1 MRQDTPHIYQQLTL
15 IGCGLMGGSFALALR
30 EAGLV
35 ENIVGFSLPIE
46 GALRFQEKGI
56 IDQVAPNVH
65 EAVAGADLV
74 LLAVPVAS
82 MPGVLAELVSALGD
96 KTLLMDVSSTKRSVV
111 QAALQTLGSH
121 LPNFVPAHPI
131 AGKER
136 AGPGEP
142 YAALYRQRQVILTPL
157 EQTLPGQLA
166 RAYALWTAIGA
177 HPKTMSPQ
185 GHDRGLAAVSHLP
198 HLLAFAYMTG
208 LLDQAD
214 GSDLL
219 ALGGPGFRDFSR
231 IAGCDATVWRDI
243 LRDNRDQTLEQ
254 LAAFRHAL
262 AQFEQAILA
271 GEPQALAAL
280 LQRASAART
289 AWPAQTEFTEVQT

>member
-1 MRQDTPHIYQQLTL
+1 
-15 IGCGLMGGSFALALR
+15 
-30 EAGLV
+30 
-35 ENIVGFSLPIE
+35 
-46 GALRFQEKGI
+46 
-56 IDQVAPNVH
+56 
-65 EAVAGADLV
+65 
-74 LLAVPVAS
+74 
-82 MPGVLAELVSALGD
+82 
-96 KTLLMDVSSTKRSVV
+96 MDVSSTKRSVV
-111 QAALQTLGSH
+111 QAASQILGRH

-136 AGPGEP
+136 AGPGDP
-142 YAALYRQRQVILTPL
+142 YVALYRQRQVILTPL
-157 EQTLPGQLA
+157 EATLPEQIA
-166 RAYALWTAIGA
+166 RAHDLWAAIGA
-177 HPKTMSPQ
+177 YPRTLSPLA
-185 GHDRGLAAVSHLP
+185 HDRGLAAVSHLP

-214 GSDLL
+214 APDLL

-254 LAAFRHAL
+254 LAAFRQAL
-262 AQFEQAILA
+262 AQFEDAIQADEPQLLA
-271 GEPQALAAL
+271 GL